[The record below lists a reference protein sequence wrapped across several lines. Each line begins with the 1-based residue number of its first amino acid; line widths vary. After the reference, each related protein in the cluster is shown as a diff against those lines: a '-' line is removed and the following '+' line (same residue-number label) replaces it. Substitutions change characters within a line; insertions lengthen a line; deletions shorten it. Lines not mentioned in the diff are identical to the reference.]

1 MLNKNSDD
9 DATFIAAVTQAF
21 GRDID
26 WIVPQMSSVPE
37 CVNAGQLLS
46 DSDEHSADAL
56 VFENIARD
64 IAGLPRIEPEKTGFL
79 KRLFKR
85 GS

>member
-1 MLNKNSDD
+1 M
-9 DATFIAAVTQAF
+9 
-21 GRDID
+21 G
-26 WIVPQMSSVPE
+26 SVPE
-37 CVNAGQLLS
+37 CVNAGQLLNGGI
-46 DSDEHSADAL
+46 DWPML

-64 IAGLPRIEPEKTGFL
+64 IAGLPRIEREDGLL